1 MCSVNSLGSK
11 LNVNA
16 DSFSSNLLLLFL
28 LRLICFSLT
37 VKCSQLIYFYTKGE
51 NWPYESG
58 PLAHIAICWRTVLD
72 SSQVRSCR
80 KRRVNFL
87 AGASYVAHGGK
98 AWKDQVILS
107 GVERNAEM
115 QDEISLKEAEH
126 KVFLLLQG
134 FVQGSTEKAQC
145 KVGLQPTGMDSRVE
159 PKQMGDS
166 IKVNARSS
174 WASVIKLWA
183 LLIAVF

>member
-1 MCSVNSLGSK
+1 MLEDCAWFK
-11 LNVNA
+11 
-16 DSFSSNLLLLFL
+16 SSEELQ
-28 LRLICFSLT
+28 
-37 VKCSQLIYFYTKGE
+37 KKKGE
-51 NWPYESG
+51 SLSRG
-58 PLAHIAICWRTVLD
+58 
-72 SSQVRSCR
+72 
-80 KRRVNFL
+80 FL
-87 AGASYVAHGGK
+87 CCTWGK
-98 AWKDQVILS
+98 SLKDQVILS